1 MKRIRVRVRVNVSAF
16 TLIELT
22 IVISIIMTMIA
33 LAAPSLKSF
42 AESNRIKS
50 SVSSLK
56 SLLLYTRD
64 LSITEKSAHLVVF
77 DLENNQYWL
86 TKPELIQNGDLESS
100 IVTTT
105 TATTA
110 TSDSNNTR
118 SSQNPLLLPRSSM
131 VLGLAKTPAKSVSLV
146 QTSTTRNPQNRDGID
161 YVFFEPTGQAE
172 EAIIYLQNRAG
183 TFAVTIEA
191 ATGKASVHQIQEE
204 VAAELG
210 MGISK

>member
-1 MKRIRVRVRVNVSAF
+1 MKRIRVRVRVRVNVSAF

-56 SLLLYTRD
+56 SLLLYARD

-100 IVTTT
+100 IV

-146 QTSTTRNPQNRDGID
+146 QTSTARNPQNRDGID